1 MIDKLLLLLC
11 DPRGRGWACG
21 EPAQAWFEPR
31 RSDAAG
37 RDAASPRLHEQAVAG
52 DNGTHSKLKTQ
63 GPVRTIESAGAGLAT
78 EVWQRASPSQRF
90 AYTARSCWMHAGPPC
105 CTAPTGFF
113 AVSDAMDRSTAPL
126 VHPRHH
132 PLHLHSYAATKR
144 QFILHAHGR
153 ARGGQADAH
162 FQGGEWV
169 CGGGCECRWCS
180 LSAVLPASQIF
191 SF

>member
-1 MIDKLLLLLC
+1 M
-11 DPRGRGWACG
+11 PQVA
-21 EPAQAWFEPR
+21 
-31 RSDAAG
+31 

-105 CTAPTGFF
+105 CTGPTGFF

-126 VHPRHH
+126 VHPRRH

-162 FQGGEWV
+162 FQAGNGCVEEVVSAGGV
-169 CGGGCECRWCS
+169 RFLRCYLLLRFFPFHTT
-180 LSAVLPASQIF
+180 AASQRRIVPKHR
-191 SF
+191 SHKNHPHACMII